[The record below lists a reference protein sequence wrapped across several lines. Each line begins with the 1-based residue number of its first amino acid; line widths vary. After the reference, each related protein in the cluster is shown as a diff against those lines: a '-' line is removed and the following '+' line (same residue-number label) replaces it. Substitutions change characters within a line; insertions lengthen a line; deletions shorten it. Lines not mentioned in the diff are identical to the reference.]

1 MQLWARP
8 PEGAG
13 APAALGLIPA
23 GRDRLTVGPAGL
35 RPAPGMV
42 LEITLEPEGGSPTG
56 QPSGPVLFSGR
67 LGRPGGG

>member
-1 MQLWARP
+1 MPEGRVMQLWARP
-8 PEGAG
+8 PEGA
-13 APAALGLIPA
+13 PIALGLIPA

-42 LEITLEPEGGSPTG
+42 LEITLEPAGGSPT
-56 QPSGPVLFSGR
+56 GPVLFSGR